1 MPNYS
6 LVVDATYDPLS
17 YAEISAPIKEAAAYH
32 QALQDSY
39 DKMQLA
45 TAMYAPYVK
54 DDPVAKEMYDRY
66 MGQLNSATEAL
77 LNRGAWGQRERLSQ
91 ARKSYGEDMVPIET
105 AFKKREAEAAAQ
117 AQGRARGLEF
127 SRDAAT
133 SKLSYYF
140 DNPNGGYQIA
150 DPKQIT
156 GILAASASAFTKQL
170 RGMDENERAIFAER
184 AGLPPSLIATV
195 VNYGMSA
202 QDIMNWRNHP
212 YMVAMMQNALGSV
225 GMTIDD
231 HGNAVANDVWDVP
244 STNRVLNAAIS
255 GFAAGAG
262 EDKVNITED
271 PEWAAMQRMNEIAA
285 RTAATA
291 KEDYSEYPSASSDS
305 FTLNNMKTNDSEFN
319 AAVGTGKRFLKFD
332 EKTQHFIR
340 QGFDSESPYKYFNSS
355 GKVMSYD
362 EFYKANIGYTTSLA
376 KQQAGLSS
384 AADPNVMGTG
394 TRQSAKDL
402 LDAEWKT
409 YSIALQNA
417 GLKYDSKRKMWTTQ
431 SGARASGADVTQ
443 GYNQHIDKFV
453 GKGHSVNNT
462 RLQYN
467 SLDNTFKN
475 LGAYQVDSFDKN
487 GRYRRKTNNAI
498 SLSSIPNIENAT
510 IGVDTSPGTEGFIIV
525 APNGDGNGMDTYHIP
540 YDNIRRSDSIRQAYD
555 AYKQALAMYGDSRYF
570 PQDVRQHIDNMF
582 KGLMLS
588 MGQGNTVSN
597 MSINGGK

>member
-231 HGNAVANDVWDVP
+231 RGNAVANDVWDVP

-271 PEWAAMQRMNEIAA
+271 PEWAAMQRMNEISA

-305 FTLNNMKTNDSEFN
+305 FTLNDVKTNESEYNRAVDLGKKYLKYSDSSQTF
-319 AAVGTGKRFLKFD
+319 VRGYTGN
-332 EKTQHFIR
+332 
-340 QGFDSESPYKYFNSS
+340 DSNFKYYNPS
-355 GKVMSYD
+355 GKVMSYA
-362 EFYKANIGYTTSLA
+362 EFYKANLAEAQKIA
-376 KQQAGLSS
+376 KQVNS
-384 AADPNVMGTG
+384 G
-394 TRQSAKDL
+394 TRVMTPSSKTAKNYI
-402 LDAEWKT
+402 DAEWQS
-409 YSIALQNA
+409 YSTALTNA
-417 GLKYDSKRKMWTTQ
+417 GLTYDSKTKTWVN
-431 SGARASGADVTQ
+431 SNGSRASVEDFTT
-443 GYNQHIDKFV
+443 GYNKYANQYV

-462 RLQYN
+462 RLQYG
-467 SLDNTFKN
+467 SLDNTFKM
-475 LGAYQVDSFDKN
+475 LGAYEVETFDKN
-487 GRYRRKTNNAI
+487 GKYRHKTNHPV
-498 SLSSIPNIENAT
+498 SLSSIPNIEHSV
-510 IGVDTSPGTEGFIIV
+510 IGVDTAPNNEGFVIV
-525 APNGDGNGMDTYHIP
+525 VPAEDGKNGTITYHIP
-540 YDNIRRSDSIRQAYD
+540 YDNIRRSNSIKQAYD
-555 AYKQALAMYGDSRYF
+555 AYKEALSMYGDPRYF

-582 KGLMLS
+582 NGLMLS